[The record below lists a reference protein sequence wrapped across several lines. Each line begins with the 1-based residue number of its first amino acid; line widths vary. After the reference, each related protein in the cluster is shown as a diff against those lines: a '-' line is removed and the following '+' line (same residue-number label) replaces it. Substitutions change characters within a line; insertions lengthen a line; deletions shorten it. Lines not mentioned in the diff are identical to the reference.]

1 MTHSIQYE
9 NFKHEPLDQTKHSFR
24 LIRVRGLSQDGLVDC
39 TVSTHSCDDDAT
51 RSYSA
56 LSYTW
61 GPEQPC
67 GWIRLN
73 SQRFRVRRNLLDF
86 LEVAVASHQAACENI
101 FIDALCINQEDMLER
116 NHQVMQMADI
126 YRNAATVFV
135 WLGQPHGEYDEL
147 AAALKRIDDDSL
159 KDADGFK
166 LRLRREFQD
175 HFGDDSRPVN
185 RQLVDLLSR
194 DYWGRMWIVQEVILG
209 RDKVRLLCGTYSFQW
224 TTMQRLVTVELG
236 AGSAD
241 GKGLALEAWCEKHM
255 GRALE
260 ISETARTHWG
270 EGIISE
276 KPTLIQLLQLLQ
288 GGGMCAEPLDKVYAL
303 LGLVQDSGA
312 LKEGTLDADY
322 SISLETL
329 FFRVLRAESESTVTD
344 QVLLKDA
351 ICLAEYLGLTFPRL
365 SDYLKTPEGQSYRE
379 EPIWLGIKH
388 SYAPGIINIPTAL
401 KSRWFS
407 ELWAP
412 CRAAGDQVYQ
422 FDHDRSMSATELQ
435 ILPFDIAFEFAYS
448 WPDEDV
454 RKAVV
459 LRRTKEGTFS
469 YAAMAEYPA
478 DHVKHRRCFLY
489 HLPALHGAGP
499 FTAKPKNLP
508 KRLSVPPPAFVAL
521 MVLFQINMS
530 IADPRVSKEVLELL
544 GIRDGFVITHS
555 SLVVHRSLPDVANY
569 EAMDHDIKSVRG
581 KDCQEVYDG
590 YSELLRAQTGGH

>member
-1 MTHSIQYE
+1 
-9 NFKHEPLDQTKHSFR
+9 
-24 LIRVRGLSQDGLVDC
+24 
-39 TVSTHSCDDDAT
+39 
-51 RSYSA
+51 
-56 LSYTW
+56 
-61 GPEQPC
+61 
-67 GWIRLN
+67 
-73 SQRFRVRRNLLDF
+73 
-86 LEVAVASHQAACENI
+86 
-101 FIDALCINQEDMLER
+101 MLER
-116 NHQVMQMADI
+116 NHQVMQMAGI

-147 AAALKRIDDDSL
+147 AAALKRIDDDL
-159 KDADGFK
+159 WKDADGFK

-209 RDKVRLLCGTYSFQW
+209 RDK
-224 TTMQRLVTVELG
+224 LG
-236 AGSAD
+236 AGSPD

-255 GRALE
+255 GRALQ
-260 ISETARTHWG
+260 ISETARTHW
-270 EGIISE
+270 EKGIISE

-288 GGGMCAEPLDKVYAL
+288 GGRMCAELLDKVYAL
-303 LGLVQDSGA
+303 LELAQDSGV

-344 QVLLKDA
+344 HVLLKDA
-351 ICLAEYLGLTFPRL
+351 ICLAEYLGLTFPIL
-365 SDYLKTPEGQSYRE
+365 SDYLKTPEGQSHRE
-379 EPIWLGIKH
+379 GPIWLGIKH

-401 KSRWFS
+401 KSRWVS
-407 ELWAP
+407 GLWAP
-412 CRAAGDQVYQ
+412 CRGAGDQVYQ
-422 FDHDRSMSATELQ
+422 FDHDRSMSATELL

-459 LRRTKEGTFS
+459 FRRTKEGTFS

-489 HLPALHGAGP
+489 HLPALQGTGP
-499 FTAKPKNLP
+499 FTAKPNHLP
-508 KRLSVPPPAFVAL
+508 KRLAIPIPAFVAL
-521 MVLFQINMS
+521 MVLFQMNMS
-530 IADPRVSKEVLELL
+530 IANPRVSKDVLELL
-544 GIRDGFVITHS
+544 GVGDGFVITHS
-555 SLVVHRSLPDVANY
+555 SLVVHRPLPDVPDY
-569 EAMDHDIKSVRG
+569 DTMDHDIKSVRE

-590 YSELLRAQTGGH
+590 YSELLRAQAGGH